1 MKTWKVEMLFVAGV
15 LLPKTFNKVIK
26 LFQDAGHT
34 VICVTG
40 RDGGAMGDP
49 VRASIG
55 QLVPV
60 VFAGPE
66 WKKIAAKNQ
75 GYDVDVWVD
84 DIPNMIS
91 TQNPMSPRNLRG
103 SNG

>member
-1 MKTWKVEMLFVAGV
+1 MIIAIDYDNTYTADPETW
-15 LLPKTFNKVIK
+15 NKVIK

-55 QLVPV
+55 QLVPC

-66 WKKIAAKNQ
+66 WKKVAAKNQ
-75 GYDVDVWVD
+75 GYNVDVWCD
-84 DIPNMIS
+84 DVPNMI
-91 TQNPMSPRNLRG
+91 TPQNPMSPRNLRG